1 MDLQRADSEAPPP
14 PPASAV
20 ASSQEAPPPLE
31 HAASSSLPPP
41 APPAA
46 VASSQ
51 EAPPPLEHAASS
63 SLPPPAPFAAIASS
77 QEPPPPLA
85 HAASSSLPPP
95 APTAAI
101 LSSQE
106 PPPPEPTI
114 TPTIS
119 PTPPEEDDAFYNP
132 PPASIWAP
140 AMFPTDSDLPSPVV
154 RAADPMPP
162 PARASAA
169 TTSSTSHGT
178 PPPPAPALGEEHQR
192 VAVLLLLGTLQQW
205 PHEQEAALRQR
216 LERKVAS
223 RLDLCGMKGKEAVVQ
238 RSVYWP
244 AALQRGGAAAPSQ
257 LWTDVSER
265 VDGAKEGSLRRPLV
279 DFASFCAAYHDDDG
293 GGASEVHR
301 VIDLAL
307 SELAAAAG
315 PTAPLVVV
323 AHHLGC
329 VLAVQHLT
337 LLQYGEAEATTAL
350 ERGETLASLW
360 TLGCPDPMWR
370 AVAAQRD
377 PAEAPPLSLRIP
389 APQLSPLH
397 GGFFVGALADL
408 GWTNFYHPADALAYP
423 MHGHVSSGVAVADV
437 HVKLGGNECAPTDY
451 LDKKGSR
458 EILSPIAHA
467 VVELFLQVRPAI
479 PPFHPAALRLTRR
492 PPLQVNPQIEAD
504 TAQLDALKEHKS
516 GTRAVIAKQTLAAR
530 EKGFAAATG
539 AMSALSGAVQRA
551 KEAAEQ
557 QQERRQERRG
567 TLQTASIGSADAAL
581 AADAERAAA
590 GGGGGGGARGKAVDA
605 MGAMGARAK
614 KLANVTLD
622 PAKAAAR
629 RAAAAANARAAGNM
643 VLKLGNRKR
652 GGGAPS
658 TVPEE

>member
-1 MDLQRADSEAPPP
+1 M
-14 PPASAV
+14 
-20 ASSQEAPPPLE
+20 
-31 HAASSSLPPP
+31 
-41 APPAA
+41 
-46 VASSQ
+46 
-51 EAPPPLEHAASS
+51 
-63 SLPPPAPFAAIASS
+63 
-77 QEPPPPLA
+77 
-85 HAASSSLPPP
+85 
-95 APTAAI
+95 
-101 LSSQE
+101 
-106 PPPPEPTI
+106 
-114 TPTIS
+114 
-119 PTPPEEDDAFYNP
+119 
-132 PPASIWAP
+132 
-140 AMFPTDSDLPSPVV
+140 
-154 RAADPMPP
+154 
-162 PARASAA
+162 
-169 TTSSTSHGT
+169 
-178 PPPPAPALGEEHQR
+178 
-192 VAVLLLLGTLQQW
+192 AVLLLLGTLQQW
-205 PHEQEAALRQR
+205 PHEHEAALRQR
-216 LERKVAS
+216 LEKKVAS

-337 LLQYGEAEATTAL
+337 LLQYGEAEASTAL

-370 AVAAQRD
+370 AVSAQRA

-467 VVELFLQVRPAI
+467 VVELFLQVRP
-479 PPFHPAALRLTRR
+479 PPRHCRPPLSHRR
-492 PPLQVNPQIEAD
+492 PASLQVNPQIEAD

-629 RAAAAANARAAGNM
+629 REAAAAKARAAGNM
-643 VLKLGNRKR
+643 LLKFGNRKR